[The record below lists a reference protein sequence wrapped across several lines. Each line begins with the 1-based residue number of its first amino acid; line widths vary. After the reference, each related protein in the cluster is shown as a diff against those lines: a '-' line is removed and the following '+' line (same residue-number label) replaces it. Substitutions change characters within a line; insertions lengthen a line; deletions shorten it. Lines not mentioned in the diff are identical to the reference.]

1 MKLRLAFV
9 TPRFLE
15 TGAAGGAE
23 TLLKHLAQRAVAAG
37 HVVEILTTCARDHFT
52 WENTQPP
59 GMRVFNDLTVHF
71 FPVNEDRDL
80 DTFVQIQQSI
90 SHGAP
95 VSRKEQEAWIR
106 NSVNSRAMMEHL
118 RTSIDHYDFLLAG
131 PYLFG
136 VTWSVA
142 TAHPEKT
149 LLVPCLH
156 DEPFAYLEI
165 FHEMLHQAR
174 GCLFNTRTEQ
184 ALAEDLC
191 AFPPH
196 RGRVVGMG
204 IDPFEADPHAF
215 ARRHNIERPYLLYA
229 GRRESMKGTPMLTD
243 YVDAFRRRTGR
254 DLLLVM
260 TGSGPIE
267 APDSLL
273 PHLLDVGFVSESEKH
288 EAMAGAL
295 AFCHPSRNESL
306 GIVLLEAWL
315 AGRPALVST
324 GGAVLVEHCRAC
336 GGGLWFRNYPEFEAE
351 LLLLMD
357 RPELAT
363 AMAQQGRAYVER
375 AYSWN
380 AIDRRFIAALEAFA
394 PSQTTSRGAGSV
406 EQGEAA
412 P

>member
-23 TLLKHLAQRAVAAG
+23 TLLKHLAHRAAAAG
-37 HVVEILTTCARDHFT
+37 HTVEILTTCARDHFT
-52 WENTQPP
+52 WQNTEPP
-59 GMRVFNDLTVHF
+59 GTRLLDDLTVRF

-80 DTFVQIQQSI
+80 ETFIRIQTSI
-90 SHGAP
+90 SQGSP
-95 VSRKEQEAWIR
+95 VPREEEEAWIR
-106 NSVNSRAMMEHL
+106 NSVNSRDLMQHL
-118 RTSIDHYDFLLAG
+118 RASIDDYDLLLAG

-142 TAHPEKT
+142 TAHPDKT

-165 FHEMLHQAR
+165 FHDMLRQAR
-174 GCLFNTRTEQ
+174 GCLFNARAEQ
-184 ALAEDLC
+184 TLAEALC
-191 AFPPH
+191 AFPPE
-196 RGRVVGMG
+196 RGRIVGMS
-204 IDPFEADPHAF
+204 IDTFNADPNAF
-215 ARRHNIERPYLLYA
+215 ARRHNIQRPYLLYS

-243 YVDAFRRRTGR
+243 YVDTFCRRTGR
-254 DLLLVM
+254 DLMLVM

-273 PHLLDVGFVSESEKH
+273 PHLLDVGFVSETEKH

-295 AFCHPSRNESL
+295 AFCHPSRNESF

-315 AGRPALVST
+315 AGRPALVSS

-336 GGGLWFRNYPEFEAE
+336 GGGLWFSNYPEFEAE

-357 RPELAT
+357 QPDLAAT
-363 AMAQQGRAYVER
+363 MAQQGKAYVQSV
-375 AYSWN
+375 YSQR
-380 AIDRRFIAALEAFA
+380 AIDRRFADALAAFA
-394 PSQTTSRGAGSV
+394 PAHQAAARAALV
-406 EQGEAA
+406 EQKETA